1 MQVALFA
8 TCLVDLLRPTVG
20 FAAIKILEQANCEVV
35 VPPTQTCCGQPAY
48 NNGDRQT
55 AIRLA
60 KQVVDTF
67 YRYDYIVVPSG
78 SCGGMIKIHYP
89 ELLKDDPDY
98 ASKAADLA
106 ARCYELTSFL
116 VDVLKHESL
125 DATFKGQITY
135 HDSCS
140 SLREMGIKHQPRR
153 LLAKVNGCRLKEMAD
168 TESCCGFGGTFC
180 VKYSAISTR
189 MVDDKL
195 NNIKASGADT
205 LVAAD
210 LGCLLNI
217 AGRIKRLGLPIRIFH
232 VAEVLAGMAQGPGIG
247 EDESR

>member
-1 MQVALFA
+1 MRVALFA

-20 FAAIKILEQANCEVV
+20 FAAIKILEQAGCEVV

-48 NNGDRQT
+48 NNGDKQM

-60 KQVVDTF
+60 KQAVDTF
-67 YRYDYIVVPSG
+67 YIYDYIVVPSG
-78 SCGGMIKIHYP
+78 SCGGMLKIHYP
-89 ELLKDDPDY
+89 ELLKDEPAY
-98 ASKAADLA
+98 AEKATQLA

-125 DATFKGQITY
+125 DATYKGKITY

-153 LLAKVNGCRLKEMAD
+153 LLNNVNGCELREMTD

-180 VKYSAISTR
+180 IKYSAISTR
-189 MVDDKL
+189 MVDDKV
-195 NNIKASGADT
+195 NNIRASGANT
-205 LVAAD
+205 LVAGD

-232 VAEVLAGMAQGPGIG
+232 VAEVLADMAQGSGIG
-247 EDESR
+247 EDEAR

>member
-1 MQVALFA
+1 MRVALFA
-8 TCLVDLLRPTVG
+8 TCLVDLVRPSVG
-20 FAAIKILEQANCEVV
+20 FAAIKLLEQAGCEVV
-35 VPPTQTCCGQPAY
+35 VPLAQTCCGQPAY
-48 NNGDRQT
+48 NNGDKQT

-60 KQVVDTF
+60 KQVVDSF
-67 YRYDYIVVPSG
+67 YIYDYIVAPSG
-78 SCGGMIKIHYP
+78 SCGGMLKIHYP
-89 ELLKDDPDY
+89 ELLKDDSDY

-106 ARCYELTSFL
+106 GRCYELTSFL
-116 VDVLKHESL
+116 VDVLKFESL
-125 DATFKGQITY
+125 DAAYDGQLTY

-140 SLREMGIKHQPRR
+140 SLRELGIKQQPRN
-153 LLAKVNGCRLKEMAD
+153 LLKSLNGCQLNEIAD

-189 MVDDKL
+189 MVDDKV
-195 NNIKASGADT
+195 NNIKESGADT

-217 AGRIKRLGLPIRIFH
+217 AGRIKRLGLPIKVFH
-232 VAEVLAGMAQGPGIG
+232 VAEVLAEMAEGPGIG